1 MVNFSNIEE
10 YIQFIAG
17 CRDINNKTTTTWL
30 AVSPI
35 SLARYDKSIV
45 HSFADQI
52 EQSSGFTD
60 RQGELAKKLV
70 SKYRKQLTKLGVA
83 CSEDIDSI
91 PFKFPL
97 RVVDRTRR
105 TFLKDGKLI
114 LQFPFDAELIKQV
127 KEFARD
133 SEGSIT
139 FDNTLKQWQVALTE
153 SCVNWA
159 HAFARA
165 LNFEIAPEVSDLAD
179 LIIHAEQT
187 AYAIELV
194 ELGDRFAITNAPES
208 MLDYIQNNGGF
219 GLDNRL
225 KLLEMSAYLG
235 YTISKEILSQT
246 IASNFLI
253 DKNVHISTETDS
265 IVSIVE
271 YAKYYNQ
278 FPIFSFNPSKLG
290 SAFEQELNKQFS
302 ENEIVYLNKQGKD
315 AITPATKLVHATT
328 QAIVKQWNDEIPVL
342 ICYSNLSFGTT
353 NSILLQNSRKVCYY
367 TPTSYERS

>member
-1 MVNFSNIEE
+1 MINFSNIEE

-45 HSFADQI
+45 QSFADQI
-52 EQSSGFTD
+52 ELSTGFTD
-60 RQGELAKKLV
+60 RQGDLAKKLV
-70 SKYRKQLTKLGVA
+70 SKYRKQLSKLGVA

-105 TFLKDGKLI
+105 AFLKDEKLI

-127 KEFARD
+127 KEFAKSSD
-133 SEGSIT
+133 GSIT
-139 FDNTLKQWQVALTE
+139 FDNTNKQWQVALTE

-159 HAFARA
+159 HAFAQA
-165 LNFEIAPEVSDLAD
+165 MHFEITPEISDLAN
-179 LIIHAEQT
+179 LIISAEQIP
-187 AYAIELV
+187 YAIELV
-194 ELGDRFAITNAPES
+194 ELDDRFDITNAPAS

-235 YTISKEILSQT
+235 YTISKEILSQST
-246 IASNFLI
+246 ASNFLV
-253 DKNVHISTETDS
+253 DKNVHVSTETES

-278 FPIFSFNPSKLG
+278 FPIVSFNPSNLG
-290 SAFEQELNKQFS
+290 SVFEQELNEQFN
-302 ENEIVYLNKQGKD
+302 ENEIAYLNKQGKG
-315 AITPATKLVHATT
+315 AITPDTKLVHATS
-328 QAIVKQWNDEIPVL
+328 QAIVKQWDTEIPLL
-342 ICYSNLSFGTT
+342 ICYSNLAFGST